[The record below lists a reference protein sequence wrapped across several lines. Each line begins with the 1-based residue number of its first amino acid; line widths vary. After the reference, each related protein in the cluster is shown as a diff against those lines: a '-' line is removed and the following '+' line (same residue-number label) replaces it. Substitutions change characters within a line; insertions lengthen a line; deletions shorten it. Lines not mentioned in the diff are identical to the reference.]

1 MASRPYHDSLNV
13 PGYQIRVGS
22 TLDRALLV
30 KFMQRNYAEL
40 DASQPRHH
48 IAATVDRYLSR
59 DTPLWW
65 VYADQGDGADA
76 PVGCIWLGQATDQR
90 QGVVHP
96 YVLLLYV
103 DPGHR
108 RRGIAT
114 ALLNTAHSWARA
126 EGDGQI
132 SLQVFSDNIAA
143 QALYEKLGY
152 QPEAILMKKSLE

>member
-1 MASRPYHDSLNV
+1 M
-13 PGYQIRVGS
+13 
-22 TLDRALLV
+22 LV
-30 KFMQRNYAEL
+30 KVHAAQLCRTRR
-40 DASQPRHH
+40 QPTPPPYCGYGR
-48 IAATVDRYLSR
+48 IATFPGIP
-59 DTPLWW
+59 PLWW
-65 VYADQGDGADA
+65 VDVNQSNETNS

-114 ALLNTAHSWARA
+114 ALLNTAHHWARS
-126 EGDGQI
+126 EGAGQI
-132 SLQVFSDNIAA
+132 SLQVFSDNAPA

-152 QPEAILMKKSLE
+152 QPEAILMKKALE